1 MATKIARERHD
12 ITDARVV
19 PHSIDAER
27 ATLGAL
33 LIDPQAIY
41 KVSDVI
47 LAHDFYVPS
56 HVTIF
61 RAIAHLFDK
70 SQPIDVVSVTGVLKD
85 RAELESAGGATYL
98 AELTNYVATASHV
111 AHYAEIVRQK
121 KVLRDLL
128 SASAAIAES
137 ALGDG
142 AEDVEQLLGDVEQ
155 RIMAIAQHSVTQNF
169 LPISGELASAFER
182 IEYLREHKGELRGV
196 TTGFVELNKALSG
209 LQKGNLVILG
219 ARPSM
224 GKTSLALDIARHA
237 ALAGTPVGI
246 FSLEMS
252 RDEVVDRLVAAAG
265 DASLWQLR
273 TGNIRD
279 EYELGMVQAGLA
291 KLADAPIYIDDT
303 PAPTVLQMRA
313 MARRLQMQHGLGFL
327 VVDYLQLISP
337 RNSRDNMVQQVTEIS
352 RGLKLIARELDI
364 PVLALSQLS
373 RGVDQRDNR
382 TPQLHDLRESGSI
395 EQDADVVMMIYR
407 KERDMKIQGKKDEE
421 IPEDVKNKADIV
433 IAKHRN
439 GPTRTVSVSWNPE
452 SASFRDLDTFHGEA
466 PPDFFE

>member
-1 MATKIARERHD
+1 MSNRPIAKHQD
-12 ITDARVV
+12 PITDARIV
-19 PHSIDAER
+19 PHSLDAER

-41 KVSDVI
+41 KVSDLVST
-47 LAHDFYVPS
+47 ADFYIPA
-56 HVTIF
+56 HATIF
-61 RAIAHLFDK
+61 DAMAQLLEK
-70 SQPIDVVSVTGVLKD
+70 SHPIDVVSVSNVLKD
-85 RAELESAGGATYL
+85 RVELESVGGATYL

-111 AHYAEIVRQK
+111 AHYAEVVRQK

-128 SASAAIAES
+128 AASAQIAES

-142 AEDVEQLLGDVEQ
+142 AEDVEELLASVEQ
-155 RIMAIAQHSVTQNF
+155 RIMSIAQHSVAQNF
-169 LPISGELASAFER
+169 VPIATELSGAFER

-196 TTGFVELNKALSG
+196 TTGFVEMNKALSG
-209 LQKGNLVILG
+209 LQKSNLVILG

-252 RDEVVDRLVAAAG
+252 REEVVDRLVAAAG

-279 EYELGMVQAGLA
+279 EFELDMVKEGLA
-291 KLADAPIYIDDT
+291 KLANAPIYIDDT
-303 PAPTVLQMRA
+303 PAPTILQMRA
-313 MARRLQMQHGLGFL
+313 MARRLQMQHGLGL
-327 VVDYLQLISP
+327 LIVDYLQLIAP

-352 RGLKLIARELDI
+352 RGLKLIARELQI

-395 EQDADVVMMIYR
+395 EQDADVVMFIYR
-407 KERDMKIQGKKDEE
+407 KDRDLKLQGKQDHE
-421 IPEDVKNKADIV
+421 IPDDVKNKANIV

-439 GPTRTVSVSWNPE
+439 GPTRTIELGWAPE
-452 SASFRDLDTFHGEA
+452 PASFRDIDRTHEA
-466 PPDFFE
+466 YGDF

>member
-1 MATKIARERHD
+1 MPSRAIKHQES
-12 ITDARVV
+12 ITDARIV
-19 PHSIDAER
+19 PHSLDAER
-27 ATLGAL
+27 AALGAL

-47 LAHDFYVPS
+47 GAHDFYIPA
-56 HVTIF
+56 HATIF
-61 RAIAHLFDK
+61 TAISHLLEK
-70 SQPIDVVSVTGVLKD
+70 GQPIDVVSVSTCLKD
-85 RAELESAGGATYL
+85 RSELESVGGSTYL

-111 AHYAEIVRQK
+111 AHYAEVVRQK
-121 KVLRDLL
+121 KVLRELL
-128 SASAAIAES
+128 SASAQIAEA

-142 AEDVEQLLGDVEQ
+142 AEDVEELLGEVER
-155 RIMAIAQHSVTQNF
+155 RILGIAQHSVTQNF
-169 LPISGELASAFER
+169 LPIAGELAGAFER

-196 TTGFVELNKALSG
+196 TTGFTELNKALSG
-209 LQKGNLVILG
+209 LQKSNLVILG

-237 ALAGTPVGI
+237 ALAGTPVGV

-279 EYELGMVQAGLA
+279 EYELDMVKEGLA
-291 KLADAPIYIDDT
+291 KLANAPIYIDDT
-303 PAPTVLQMRA
+303 PAPTILQMRA
-313 MARRLQMQHGLGFL
+313 MARRLQMQHGLGLL
-327 VVDYLQLISP
+327 VVDYLQLIAP
-337 RNSRDNMVQQVTEIS
+337 RNARDNTVQQITEIS
-352 RGLKLIARELDI
+352 RGLKLIARELQI

-395 EQDADVVMMIYR
+395 EQDADVVMFIYR
-407 KERDMKIQGKKDEE
+407 KERDLILQGKKPEE
-421 IPEDVKNKADIV
+421 IPEEVKNKADIV

-439 GPTRTVSVSWNPE
+439 GPTKTVSIGWAPE
-452 SASFRDLDTFHGEA
+452 PASFRDLDTRHEYS
-466 PPDFFE
+466 DF

>member
-1 MATKIARERHD
+1 MARTPTRERHD
-12 ITDARVV
+12 LGDARVV
-19 PHSIDAER
+19 PHSVDAER
-27 ATLGAL
+27 ATIGSL

-41 KVSDVI
+41 KVIDVVN
-47 LAHDFYVPS
+47 AEDFYVPA
-56 HVTIF
+56 HATIF
-61 RAIAHLFDK
+61 SAIEELLNRN
-70 SQPIDVVSVTGVLKD
+70 QPIDVVSVSGVLKD
-85 RAELESAGGATYL
+85 RKELESVGGATYL

-121 KVLRDLL
+121 KVLRSLL
-128 SASAAIAES
+128 SVSAQITED
-137 ALGDG
+137 ALGEG
-142 AEDVEQLLGDVEQ
+142 AEDVDELMVEIER
-155 RIMAIAQHSVTQNF
+155 RIMNIAQHSVTQNF
-169 LPISGELASAFER
+169 VPIGSELTSAFER

-196 TTGFVELNKALSG
+196 TTGFSEMNRALSG
-209 LQKGNLVILG
+209 LQKSNLVILG

-252 RDEVVDRLVAAAG
+252 REEVVDRLVAAAG

-279 EYELGMVQAGLA
+279 EYELDMVKAGLA
-291 KLADAPIYIDDT
+291 KLANAPIYIDDT
-303 PAPTVLQMRA
+303 PAPTILQMRA
-313 MARRLQMQHGLGFL
+313 MARRLQMQHGLGLL

-337 RNSRDNMVQQVTEIS
+337 RRSSDNMVQQVTEIS
-352 RGLKLIARELDI
+352 RGLKLIARELEI

-373 RGVDQRDNR
+373 RGVDQRENR

-395 EQDADVVMMIYR
+395 EQDADVVMFIYR

-421 IPEDVKNKADIV
+421 IPDDVRNKADIV

-439 GPTRTVSVSWNPE
+439 GPTRTVPLMWNPE
-452 SASFRDLDTFHGEA
+452 SASFRDLDKSHEA
-466 PPDFFE
+466 PSDFF

>member
-1 MATKIARERHD
+1 MPARATRHQD
-12 ITDARVV
+12 SIVDARVV
-19 PHSIDAER
+19 PHSLDAER
-27 ATLGAL
+27 ATIGAL
-33 LIDPQAIY
+33 LIDPQAIF
-41 KVSDVI
+41 KVSDVVK
-47 LAHDFYVPS
+47 ADDFYIPAHATVFAS
-56 HVTIF
+56 I
-61 RAIAHLFDK
+61 AILLDK
-70 SQPIDVVSVTGVLKD
+70 GQPIDVVSVSGVLKD
-85 RAELESAGGATYL
+85 RNELDSVGGATYL

-111 AHYAEIVRQK
+111 SHYASIVREK
-121 KVLRDLL
+121 KVLRELL
-128 SASAAIAES
+128 SASAQIAEA

-142 AEDVEQLLGDVEQ
+142 AEDVEALLGDVES
-155 RIMAIAQHSVTQNF
+155 RIMSISQNSVTQNF
-169 LPISGELASAFER
+169 TPISEELTSAFER

-196 TTGFVELNKALSG
+196 TTGFSDLNKTLSG

-279 EYELGMVQAGLA
+279 EYELDMVREGLA
-291 KLADAPIYIDDT
+291 KLANAPIYIDDT
-303 PAPTVLQMRA
+303 PAPTILQMRA
-313 MARRLQMQHGLGFL
+313 MARRLQMQHGLGLL
-327 VVDYLQLISP
+327 VVDYLQLIAP

-352 RGLKLIARELDI
+352 RGLKLIARELEI

-407 KERDMKIQGKKDEE
+407 KDRDMKIQGKQEHE
-421 IPEDVKNKADIV
+421 IPEEVKNKADIV

-439 GPTRTVSVSWNPE
+439 GPTRTVSLSWAPDP
-452 SASFRDLDTFHGEA
+452 ASFRELDRNHDAFGEE
-466 PPDFFE
+466 F

>member
-1 MATKIARERHD
+1 MATRPTKHTDSIV
-12 ITDARVV
+12 DARIV
-19 PHSIDAER
+19 PHSLDAER

-47 LAHDFYVPS
+47 AADDFYIPA
-56 HVTIF
+56 HATIYA
-61 RAIAHLFDK
+61 AIVQLLEK
-70 SQPIDVVSVTGVLKD
+70 SQPIDVVSVTSALKD
-85 RAELESAGGATYL
+85 RAELEAVGGATYL

-111 AHYAEIVRQK
+111 AHYAEVVRQK
-121 KVLRDLL
+121 KVLRELL
-128 SASAAIAES
+128 NASAQIAEA

-142 AEDVEQLLGDVEQ
+142 AEDVEELLGEVEK
-155 RIMAIAQHSVTQNF
+155 RIMGIAQHSVTQNF
-169 LPISGELASAFER
+169 VPISGELADAFER

-196 TTGFVELNKALSG
+196 TTGFKELNRALSG
-209 LQKGNLVILG
+209 LQRSNLVILG

-237 ALAGTPVGI
+237 ALAGTPVGV

-252 RDEVVDRLVAAAG
+252 REEVVDRLVAAAG

-279 EYELGMVQAGLA
+279 EYELGMVKEGLA
-291 KLADAPIYIDDT
+291 KLANAPIYIDDT
-303 PAPTVLQMRA
+303 PAPTILQMRA
-313 MARRLQMQHGLGFL
+313 MARRLQMQHGLGLL
-327 VVDYLQLISP
+327 VVDYLQLIAP

-352 RGLKLIARELDI
+352 RGLKLIARELQI

-395 EQDADVVMMIYR
+395 EQDADVVMFIYR
-407 KERDMKIQGKKDEE
+407 KDRDLKIQGKQDHE
-421 IPEDVKNKADIV
+421 IPDDVKNKANIV

-439 GPTRTVSVSWNPE
+439 GPTRTIELGWAPE
-452 SASFRDLDTFHGEA
+452 PASFRDIDREHSYD
-466 PPDFFE
+466 DF

>member
-1 MATKIARERHD
+1 MPGRAAPRTRESA
-12 ITDARVV
+12 DARVV
-19 PHSIDAER
+19 PHSLDAER
-27 ATLGAL
+27 ATVGAL

-41 KVSDVI
+41 KVSDVVK
-47 LAHDFYVPS
+47 ADDFYIPA
-56 HVTIF
+56 HATIF
-61 RAIAHLFDK
+61 NAIAVLLEK
-70 SQPIDVVSVTGVLKD
+70 GQPIDVVSVSDVLKD
-85 RAELESAGGATYL
+85 RNELEGVGGATYL

-111 AHYAEIVRQK
+111 AHYAATVREK
-121 KVLRDLL
+121 KVLRELL
-128 SASAAIAES
+128 NASAQIAEA

-142 AEDVEQLLGDVEQ
+142 AEDVEELLGDVER
-155 RIMAIAQHSVTQNF
+155 RIMGIAQHSVTQNF
-169 LPISGELASAFER
+169 VPIAGELAGAFER

-209 LQKGNLVILG
+209 LQKSNLVILG

-279 EYELGMVQAGLA
+279 EYELDMVREGLA
-291 KLADAPIYIDDT
+291 KLANAPIFIDDT
-303 PAPTVLQMRA
+303 PAPTILQMRA
-313 MARRLQMQHGLGFL
+313 MARRLQMQHGLGLL
-327 VVDYLQLISP
+327 VVDYLQLIAP
-337 RNSRDNMVQQVTEIS
+337 RNSRDNTVQQVTEIS
-352 RGLKLIARELDI
+352 RGLKLIARELQI

-395 EQDADVVMMIYR
+395 EQDADVVMFIYR
-407 KERDMKIQGKKDEE
+407 KDRDLKIQGKQDHE
-421 IPEDVKNKADIV
+421 IPDDVKNKADIV

-439 GPTRTVSVSWNPE
+439 GPTRTISLAWAAEP
-452 SASFRDLDTFHGEA
+452 ASFRDLDRQHDAFG
-466 PPDFFE
+466 DF

>member
-1 MATKIARERHD
+1 MARTPTRERHD
-12 ITDARVV
+12 LADARVV
-19 PHSIDAER
+19 PHSTDAER
-27 ATLGAL
+27 ATIGSL

-41 KVSDVI
+41 KVIDVVS
-47 LAHDFYVPS
+47 ADDFYVPA
-56 HVTIF
+56 HATIF
-61 RAIAHLFDK
+61 AAIEELLNRSH
-70 SQPIDVVSVTGVLKD
+70 PIDVVSVSGVLKD
-85 RAELESAGGATYL
+85 RKELESVGGATYL

-121 KVLRDLL
+121 KVLRSLL
-128 SASAAIAES
+128 SVSAQITED
-137 ALGDG
+137 ALGEG
-142 AEDVEQLLGDVEQ
+142 AEDVDELMVEIER
-155 RIMAIAQHSVTQNF
+155 RIMNIAQHSVTQNF
-169 LPISGELASAFER
+169 VPIGTELASAFER

-196 TTGFVELNKALSG
+196 TTGFDELNKTLSG
-209 LQKGNLVILG
+209 LQKSNLVILG

-237 ALAGTPVGI
+237 ALAGTPVGV

-252 RDEVVDRLVAAAG
+252 REEVVDRLVAAAG

-279 EYELGMVQAGLA
+279 EYELGMVKEGLA
-291 KLADAPIYIDDT
+291 KLANAPIYIDDT
-303 PAPTVLQMRA
+303 PAPTILQMRA
-313 MARRLQMQHGLGFL
+313 MARRLQMQHGLGLL

-337 RNSRDNMVQQVTEIS
+337 RRSSDNMVQQVTEIS
-352 RGLKLIARELDI
+352 RGLKLIARELQI

-373 RGVDQRDNR
+373 RGVDQRENR

-395 EQDADVVMMIYR
+395 EQDADVVMFIYR

-421 IPEDVKNKADIV
+421 IPEDVRNKADIV

-439 GPTRTVSVSWNPE
+439 GPTKTVPIMWNPD
-452 SASFRDLDTFHGEA
+452 SASFRDLDRTHEA
-466 PPDFFE
+466 PGDFF

>member
-1 MATKIARERHD
+1 MATRPTKHTDSI
-12 ITDARVV
+12 IDARVV
-19 PHSIDAER
+19 PHSLDAER
-27 ATLGAL
+27 ATIGAL

-47 LAHDFYVPS
+47 KSQDFYIPA
-56 HVTIF
+56 HATIF
-61 RAIAHLFDK
+61 GAIIQLLEK
-70 SQPIDVVSVTGVLKD
+70 SQPIDVVSVSNALKD
-85 RAELESAGGATYL
+85 RAELESVGGSTYL

-111 AHYAEIVRQK
+111 AHYAEVVRQK
-121 KVLRDLL
+121 KVLRELL
-128 SASAAIAES
+128 AASAQIAEA

-142 AEDVEQLLGDVEQ
+142 AEDVEQLLGDIEA
-155 RIMAIAQHSVTQNF
+155 RIMGISQNSVTQNF
-169 LPISGELASAFER
+169 IPIASELASAFER

-196 TTGFVELNKALSG
+196 TTGFTELNKALSG

-237 ALAGTPVGI
+237 ALTGVPTGI

-279 EYELGMVQAGLA
+279 EYELDMVKEGLS
-291 KLADAPIYIDDT
+291 KLANAPIYIDDT
-303 PAPTVLQMRA
+303 PAPTILQMRA
-313 MARRLQMQHGLGFL
+313 MARRLQMQHGLGLL
-327 VVDYLQLISP
+327 VVDYLQLIAP

-352 RGLKLIARELDI
+352 RGLKLIARELEI

-395 EQDADVVMMIYR
+395 EQDADVVMFIYR

-439 GPTRTVSVSWNPE
+439 GPTKTISLAWAPDP
-452 SASFRDLDTFHGEA
+452 ASFRDIDRTHDSFG
-466 PPDFFE
+466 DF